1 MENNESII
9 NFISNLDNITKEK
22 TENIIP
28 FLEKANKYIIILN
41 KSISEGISILK
52 NLYSSYFPELPTIV
66 TNSNEYVKTIKVIE
80 ENKSLLKK
88 ESKTGLKQL
97 TKELSFLPN
106 NVLMALTFMLS
117 SSNVLNSDNNN
128 INTIDNSSDIN
139 IKNNYEKILE
149 LFSQKNTLLNFISNN
164 MKYLAPNLTLLLG
177 AEISAKLVTEA
188 GGLQELARTPSGN
201 ILNMGRHEL
210 NLEGFSTMNK
220 FNNGFLTELKE
231 YRDAVDSMKIKV
243 LRRYANKTAL
253 AARKDAFIN
262 NKRINEKLN
271 NDNKKEEKYGEELK
285 QLDEELKQ
293 LIEEKI
299 EKIKNDVQPILKKPL
314 PRPDD
319 KPSRKRGGKRVRG
332 IKKKF
337 ELTEVRKLKNRMKFG
352 EPEAEYR
359 DTGIGFGMLGVGG
372 NGSSLRVAINKNN
385 KIITKKQK
393 MYDKKY
399 GNKGD
404 INNINNNINK
414 EQIKNE

>member
-1 MENNESII
+1 MEENESII
-9 NFISNLDNITKEK
+9 NFITNLDNITKEK

-52 NLYSSYFPELPTIV
+52 NLYSIYFPELPTIV
-66 TNSNEYVKTIKVIE
+66 TNSHEYVKTIKVIE

-128 INTIDNSSDIN
+128 INNTDNNNDIN
-139 IKNNYEKILE
+139 IKNKYEKILE
-149 LFSQKNTLLNFISNN
+149 LFTEKNTLLNFISNN

-262 NKRINEKLN
+262 LNRKNEGANAKFE
-271 NDNKKEEKYGEELK
+271 KEEKYGNELK
-285 QLDEELKQ
+285 QS
-293 LIEEKI
+293 IEEKI

-337 ELTEVRKLKNRMKFG
+337 ELTEVRKLRNRMKFG

-372 NGSSLRVAINKNN
+372 TGSSLRVAINKNN

-399 GNKGD
+399 GSKGD
-404 INNINNNINK
+404 NNTNK
-414 EQIKNE
+414 EENKKE

>member
-1 MENNESII
+1 
-9 NFISNLDNITKEK
+9 
-22 TENIIP
+22 
-28 FLEKANKYIIILN
+28 
-41 KSISEGISILK
+41 
-52 NLYSSYFPELPTIV
+52 
-66 TNSNEYVKTIKVIE
+66 
-80 ENKSLLKK
+80 
-88 ESKTGLKQL
+88 
-97 TKELSFLPN
+97 
-106 NVLMALTFMLS
+106 
-117 SSNVLNSDNNN
+117 
-128 INTIDNSSDIN
+128 
-139 IKNNYEKILE
+139 
-149 LFSQKNTLLNFISNN
+149 

-220 FNNGFLTELKE
+220 FNNGYLTELKE
-231 YRDAVDSMKIKV
+231 YKDAVDSMKIKV

-262 NKRINEKLN
+262 KNRNENKE
-271 NDNKKEEKYGEELK
+271 KEENYGTKLK
-285 QLDEELKQ
+285 K
-293 LIEEKI
+293 LIEEKV
-299 EKIKNDVQPILKKPL
+299 EKIKNDIQPILKKPL

-352 EPEAEYR
+352 EPEAEDGY
-359 DTGIGFGMLGVGG
+359 TGRGFGMLSKGG
-372 NGSSLRVAINKNN
+372 IGSSIRVSINKNN

-399 GNKGD
+399 GGKG
-404 INNINNNINK
+404 INNNTEKEKDKEKEKGDNK
-414 EQIKNE
+414 

>member
-1 MENNESII
+1 MEDNEEITK
-9 NFISNLDNITKEK
+9 FISTLESKNLE
-22 TENIIP
+22 EEANIIP
-28 FLEKANKYIIILN
+28 LLEKANKYIIILN
-41 KSISEGISILK
+41 KSIAEGISLLK
-52 NLYSSYFPELPTIV
+52 ELYSPYFPELPTIV
-66 TNSNEYVKTIKVIE
+66 TNSYEYVQSIKVIE
-80 ENKSLLKK
+80 ENKSLLKSDTK
-88 ESKTGLKQL
+88 SGIKQLKQN
-97 TKELSFLPN
+97 LSFLPN

-117 SSNVLNSDNNN
+117 SSNVINSTSTDE
-128 INTIDNSSDIN
+128 T
-139 IKNNYEKILE
+139 IKNNYEKILSI
-149 LFSQKNTLLNFISNN
+149 FNSKNILLNFISNH
-164 MKYLAPNLTLLLG
+164 MKFLAPNLTLLLG

-231 YRDAVDSMKIKV
+231 YKNAIDSMKIKV

-262 NKRINEKLN
+262 KSKLST
-271 NDNKKEEKYGEELK
+271 KENYGNELK
-285 QLDEELKQ
+285 K
-293 LIEEKI
+293 LIADKVD
-299 EKIKNDVQPILKKPL
+299 KIKNDVQPILKKPL

-319 KPSRKRGGKRVRG
+319 KPSKKRGGKRVRG

-372 NGSSLRVAINKNN
+372 IGSSLRVTINKNN

-399 GNKGD
+399 GNKG
-404 INNINNNINK
+404 IEINANNINNEK
-414 EQIKNE
+414 EPKK

>member
-1 MENNESII
+1 MEENEEII
-9 NFISNLDNITKEK
+9 TFISNLGNINQEK
-22 TENIIP
+22 GENIIP

-41 KSISEGISILK
+41 KYISEGITVLK
-52 NLYSSYFPELPTIV
+52 ELYSPFFPELPTIV
-66 TNSNEYVKTIKVIE
+66 TNSFEYVKSIKVIE
-80 ENKSLLKK
+80 ENKVLLKN
-88 ESKTGLKQL
+88 ESKIGLKQL
-97 TKELSFLPN
+97 RQELSFLPN

-117 SSNVLNSDNNN
+117 SSNVINSNN
-128 INTIDNSSDIN
+128 NSSDIN
-139 IKNNYEKILE
+139 LKNKYEKVLE
-149 LFSQKNTLLNFISNN
+149 LFQEKNTLLNFISNN

-220 FNNGFLTELKE
+220 FNNGYLTELKE
-231 YRDAVDSMKIKV
+231 YKDAIDSMKIKV

-262 NKRINEKLN
+262 KNKKKGNE
-271 NDNKKEEKYGEELK
+271 KEEKYGDDLK
-285 QLDEELKQ
+285 K
-293 LIEEKI
+293 LIEEKV

-337 ELTEVRKLKNRMKFG
+337 ELTEVRKLRNRMKFG

-372 NGSSLRVAINKNN
+372 IGSSLRVAINKNN

-399 GNKGD
+399 GSKEE
-404 INNINNNINK
+404 NINK
-414 EQIKNE
+414 EKENNK

>member
-1 MENNESII
+1 MEGI
-9 NFISNLDNITKEK
+9 
-22 TENIIP
+22 NIIP
-28 FLEKANKYIIILN
+28 LLEKANKFIIILN
-41 KSISEGISILK
+41 KYISDGITNLK
-52 NLYSSYFPELPTIV
+52 ELYSPYFPELPTIV
-66 TNSNEYVKTIKVIE
+66 TNSFEYVKSIKVIE
-80 ENKSLLKK
+80 ENKDLLKN
-88 ESKTGLKQL
+88 ESKSGIRQL
-97 TKELSFLPN
+97 NQQLSFLPN

-117 SSNVLNSDNNN
+117 SSNVLNSNKN
-128 INTIDNSSDIN
+128 ISLEQDIQ
-139 IKNNYEKILE
+139 IKNKYEKILN
-149 LFSQKNTLLNFISNN
+149 LFEEKNILLNFISNN

-220 FNNGFLTELKE
+220 FNNGYLTELREYKE
-231 YRDAVDSMKIKV
+231 AVDSVKIKV

-253 AARKDAFIN
+253 AARKDAFIHKSDRN
-262 NKRINEKLN
+262 FGGEKEKL
-271 NDNKKEEKYGEELK
+271 EKGENYGTELK
-285 QLDEELKQ
+285 KM
-293 LIEEKI
+293 IEEKV

-372 NGSSLRVAINKNN
+372 VGSSLRISINKNN

-399 GNKGD
+399 GNKEE
-404 INNINNNINK
+404 NINK
-414 EQIKNE
+414 EQK

>member
-1 MENNESII
+1 MEENEEII
-9 NFISNLDNITKEK
+9 TFISNLGNINQEK
-22 TENIIP
+22 GENIIP

-41 KSISEGISILK
+41 KYISEGITVLK
-52 NLYSSYFPELPTIV
+52 ELYSPYFPELPTIV
-66 TNSNEYVKTIKVIE
+66 TNSFEYVKSIKVIE
-80 ENKSLLKK
+80 ENKVLLKN
-88 ESKTGLKQL
+88 ESKIGLKQL
-97 TKELSFLPN
+97 RQELSFLPN

-117 SSNVLNSDNNN
+117 SSNVINSNN
-128 INTIDNSSDIN
+128 NSSDIN
-139 IKNNYEKILE
+139 LKNKYEKVLE
-149 LFSQKNTLLNFISNN
+149 LFQEKNTLLNFISNN

-220 FNNGFLTELKE
+220 FNNGYLTELKE
-231 YRDAVDSMKIKV
+231 YKDAIDSMKIKV

-262 NKRINEKLN
+262 KNKKKGNE
-271 NDNKKEEKYGEELK
+271 KEEKYGDDLK
-285 QLDEELKQ
+285 K
-293 LIEEKI
+293 LIEEKV

-337 ELTEVRKLKNRMKFG
+337 ELTEVRKLRNRMKFG

-372 NGSSLRVAINKNN
+372 IGSSLRVAINKNN

-399 GNKGD
+399 GSKEE
-404 INNINNNINK
+404 NINK
-414 EQIKNE
+414 EKENK

>member
-1 MENNESII
+1 MEDNEEII
-9 NFISNLDNITKEK
+9 TFISNLGNINQEK
-22 TENIIP
+22 GENIIP

-41 KSISEGISILK
+41 KYISEGITVLK
-52 NLYSSYFPELPTIV
+52 ELYSPYFPELPTIV
-66 TNSNEYVKTIKVIE
+66 TNSFEYVKSIKVIE
-80 ENKSLLKK
+80 ENKVLLKN
-88 ESKTGLKQL
+88 ESKIGLKQL
-97 TKELSFLPN
+97 RQELSFLPN

-117 SSNVLNSDNNN
+117 SSNVINSNN
-128 INTIDNSSDIN
+128 NSSDIN
-139 IKNNYEKILE
+139 LKNKYEKVLE
-149 LFSQKNTLLNFISNN
+149 LFQEKNTLLNFISNN

-220 FNNGFLTELKE
+220 FNNGYLTELKE
-231 YRDAVDSMKIKV
+231 YKDAIDSMKIKV

-262 NKRINEKLN
+262 KNKKKGNE
-271 NDNKKEEKYGEELK
+271 KEEKYGDDLK
-285 QLDEELKQ
+285 K
-293 LIEEKI
+293 LIEEKV

-337 ELTEVRKLKNRMKFG
+337 ELTEVRKLRNRMKFG

-372 NGSSLRVAINKNN
+372 IGSSLRVAINKNN

-399 GNKGD
+399 GSKEE
-404 INNINNNINK
+404 NINK
-414 EQIKNE
+414 EKENNK

>member
-1 MENNESII
+1 MEDNNESII
-9 NFISNLDNITKEK
+9 NFISNLDNISKEK
-22 TENIIP
+22 IENIIP
-28 FLEKANKYIIILN
+28 FLEKANKFIIILN

-80 ENKSLLKK
+80 ENNSLLKK

-285 QLDEELKQ
+285 QL
-293 LIEEKI
+293 IEEKI

>member
-1 MENNESII
+1 MEDNNESII
-9 NFISNLDNITKEK
+9 TFISNLDNISKEEI
-22 TENIIP
+22 ENIIA

-52 NLYSSYFPELPTIV
+52 NLYSIYFPELPTIV
-66 TNSNEYVKTIKVIE
+66 TNSHEYVKTIKVIE

-97 TKELSFLPN
+97 TQELSFLPN

-128 INTIDNSSDIN
+128 INNTDNTNDIN
-139 IKNNYEKILE
+139 IKNKYEKILE
-149 LFSQKNTLLNFISNN
+149 LFTEKNTLLNFISNN

-253 AARKDAFIN
+253 AARKYAFIN
-262 NKRINEKLN
+262 LNRKNEGANSKFE
-271 NDNKKEEKYGEELK
+271 KEEKYGNELK
-285 QLDEELKQ
+285 QS
-293 LIEEKI
+293 IEEKI

-337 ELTEVRKLKNRMKFG
+337 ELTEVRKLRNRMKFG

-372 NGSSLRVAINKNN
+372 IGSSLRVAINKNN

-399 GNKGD
+399 GTKGD
-404 INNINNNINK
+404 NNVNK
-414 EQIKNE
+414 EENKK

>member
-1 MENNESII
+1 MEENEEILS
-9 NFISNLDNITKEK
+9 FISNLENINQEK
-22 TENIIP
+22 GENIIP

-41 KSISEGISILK
+41 KYISEGISVLK
-52 NLYSSYFPELPTIV
+52 ELYSPFFPELPTIV
-66 TNSNEYVKTIKVIE
+66 TNSYEYVKSIKVIE
-80 ENKSLLKK
+80 ENKALLKN
-88 ESKTGLKQL
+88 ESKIGIKQL
-97 TKELSFLPN
+97 RQELSFLPN

-117 SSNVLNSDNNN
+117 SSNVINSNNN
-128 INTIDNSSDIN
+128 NSSDIN
-139 IKNNYEKILE
+139 IKNKYEKILE
-149 LFSQKNTLLNFISNN
+149 LFQEKNTLLNFISSN

-220 FNNGFLTELKE
+220 FNNGYLTELKE
-231 YRDAVDSMKIKV
+231 YKDAIDSMKIKV

-262 NKRINEKLN
+262 KNKKNGNE
-271 NDNKKEEKYGEELK
+271 KEEKYGDDLK
-285 QLDEELKQ
+285 K
-293 LIEEKI
+293 LIEEKV

-337 ELTEVRKLKNRMKFG
+337 ELTEVRKLRNRMKFG

-404 INNINNNINK
+404 NNNKEKENNK
-414 EQIKNE
+414 

>member
-1 MENNESII
+1 MEENEEII
-9 NFISNLDNITKEK
+9 TFISNLGNINQEK
-22 TENIIP
+22 GENIIP

-41 KSISEGISILK
+41 KYISEGITVLK
-52 NLYSSYFPELPTIV
+52 ELYSPYFPELPTIV
-66 TNSNEYVKTIKVIE
+66 TNSFEYVKSIKVIE
-80 ENKSLLKK
+80 ENKVLLKN
-88 ESKTGLKQL
+88 ESKIGLKQL
-97 TKELSFLPN
+97 RQELSFLPN

-117 SSNVLNSDNNN
+117 SSNVINSNN
-128 INTIDNSSDIN
+128 NSSDIN
-139 IKNNYEKILE
+139 LKNKYEKVLE
-149 LFSQKNTLLNFISNN
+149 LFQEKNTLLNFISSN

-220 FNNGFLTELKE
+220 FNNGYLTELKE
-231 YRDAVDSMKIKV
+231 YKDAIDSMKIKV

-262 NKRINEKLN
+262 KNKKKGNE
-271 NDNKKEEKYGEELK
+271 KEEKYGDDLK
-285 QLDEELKQ
+285 K
-293 LIEEKI
+293 LIEEKV

-337 ELTEVRKLKNRMKFG
+337 ELTEVRKLRNRMKFG

-372 NGSSLRVAINKNN
+372 IGSSLRVAINKNN

-399 GNKGD
+399 GSKEE
-404 INNINNNINK
+404 NINK
-414 EQIKNE
+414 EKENNK